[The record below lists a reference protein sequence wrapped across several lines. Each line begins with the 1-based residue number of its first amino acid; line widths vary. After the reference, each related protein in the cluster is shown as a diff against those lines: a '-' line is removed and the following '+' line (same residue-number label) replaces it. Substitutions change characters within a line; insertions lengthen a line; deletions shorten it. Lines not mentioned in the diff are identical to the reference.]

1 MIDLLIKLSVK
12 KALSSLL
19 SIEIEEKDILISPT
33 KKEFIGDFTLVV
45 FPFVKQA
52 KLSPEAL
59 ANKIGEFVLED
70 LKAENNEKVISG
82 FNVIKGFLNFEVSTK
97 YWIDFIDKFKT
108 KYTYGYKPIR
118 DEKPVV
124 VEYSSPN
131 TNKPLHLG
139 HIRNNLLGWSVAE
152 ILKANGFA
160 VRKVNLINDRGIHI
174 CKSMIAWQLFGD
186 GETPELAGI
195 KGDHLVGKY
204 YVLFDKHYKKEVEEM
219 VTGGIDKET
228 AEKTAPILLKAQELL
243 RKWEAKDK
251 DTISLWEKMNG
262 WVYKGFDETYYR
274 MGVDFDKVY
283 YESNT
288 YLLGKDIVKDGL
300 VKDVLY
306 KREDG
311 SVWCNLTNDGLD
323 EKLLQRADGT
333 SVYMTQD
340 LGTAVLRH
348 NDFESDKLLYVVGN
362 EQNYHFNVLKIILQ
376 KLGYAWAE
384 NIFHLS
390 YGMVELPEGKM
401 KSREGTVVDA
411 DDLIEEMIN
420 TAQQQTMEHGKID
433 NFSSEEAEKLYY
445 MLAMGA
451 LKYFILKV
459 DPSKNMTFNP
469 KDSID
474 FNGNTGPFIQYTHAR
489 IRSILRK
496 AQEEKDINIDT
507 LSLDSSL
514 ELNQKELE
522 VVRLLYAF
530 PNVVELAGQ
539 TFSPALIANYVYDL
553 AKSFN
558 AFYQDTSILREEND
572 SIVRLRVA
580 LSSFVGN
587 TIKSS
592 MELLGIKVPERM

>member
-52 KLSPEAL
+52 KLSPEVL

-530 PNVVELAGQ
+530 PNIVELSAQ

-558 AFYQDTSILREEND
+558 AFYQDTTILKEENQDILRM
-572 SIVRLRVA
+572 RVA
-580 LSSFVGN
+580 LSAFVGN

-592 MELLGIKVPERM
+592 MALLGIKVPERM

>member
-1 MIDLLIKLSVK
+1 
-12 KALSSLL
+12 
-19 SIEIEEKDILISPT
+19 
-33 KKEFIGDFTLVV
+33 
-45 FPFVKQA
+45 
-52 KLSPEAL
+52 
-59 ANKIGEFVLED
+59 
-70 LKAENNEKVISG
+70 
-82 FNVIKGFLNFEVSTK
+82 
-97 YWIDFIDKFKT
+97 
-108 KYTYGYKPIR
+108 
-118 DEKPVV
+118 
-124 VEYSSPN
+124 
-131 TNKPLHLG
+131 
-139 HIRNNLLGWSVAE
+139 
-152 ILKANGFA
+152 
-160 VRKVNLINDRGIHI
+160 
-174 CKSMIAWQLFGD
+174 MIAWQLFGN
-186 GETPELAGI
+186 GETPDSSGL

-204 YVLFDKHYKKEVEEM
+204 YVLFDKHYKKEIEEM
-219 VTGGIDKET
+219 LANGIEKET
-228 AEKTAPILLKAQELL
+228 AEKTAPILIKAQELL

-251 DTISLWEKMNG
+251 ETIELWEKMNG

-300 VKDVLY
+300 EKDVLY

-348 NDFESDKLLYVVGN
+348 EDFNSDKLLYVVGN
-362 EQNYHFNVLKIILQ
+362 EQNYHFNVLKLVLQ
-376 KLGYAWAE
+376 KLGYKWAE
-384 NIFHLS
+384 NIYHLS

-411 DDLIEEMIN
+411 DDLIDEMIN
-420 TAQQQTMEHGKID
+420 TAKQQTLEHGKID
-433 NFSSEEAEKLYY
+433 NFTPEEAEKLYY

-496 AQEEKDINIDT
+496 AQEEKNISLDT
-507 LSLDSSL
+507 LRLDSSL
-514 ELNQKELE
+514 EMNQKELD
-522 VVRLLYAF
+522 VVRILYSF
-530 PNVVELAGQ
+530 PNIVELSAQ

-558 AFYQDTSILREEND
+558 AFYQDTTILKEENQDILRM
-572 SIVRLRVA
+572 RVA
-580 LSSFVGN
+580 LSAFVGN

-592 MELLGIKVPERM
+592 MALLGIKVPERM

>member
-1 MIDLLIKLSVK
+1 MIDLLIKLSVQ
-12 KALSSLL
+12 KALSSIF
-19 SIEIEEKDILISPT
+19 SIEIDEKEVLITPT
-33 KKEFIGDFTLVV
+33 KKEFTGDFTLVV

>member
-52 KLSPEAL
+52 KLSPEVL
-59 ANKIGEFVLED
+59 ANKIGEFVSED
-70 LKAENNEKVISG
+70 CKDENNEKVLKG